1 MTSAQLWTLI
11 GLGVFHGA
19 NPAMGWLLAVSRGL
33 QEGSRA
39 ALLRSLPPLALG
51 HAASIAAVA
60 VVITVTG
67 SLAASHWFTVAGGA
81 LLVAV
86 GLWTLLARR
95 HFHWTDVRMS
105 LPQIGVWSFFMAS
118 MHGAGLMVLPVLAG
132 EIADGGSGT
141 ATGGHHH
148 GAAAHAGGGAV
159 GQATDG
165 PADGAGAGGTDGAA
179 GGAAEA
185 AVGGPSGGGPS
196 TAAAS
201 AADGTATASA
211 ADASWSLLDATF
223 VGLFATGIHT
233 LAMFAAAGVVALLAY
248 DFLGV
253 HAMRLRWV
261 TMDRVW
267 AFVLIAGGAFAAWSA
282 LA

>member
-67 SLAASHWFTVAGGA
+67 SLTASHWFTVSGGA
-81 LLVAV
+81 LLVAL

-105 LPQIGVWSFFMAS
+105 LPQLGLWSFFMAS

-132 EIADGGSGT
+132 DFADGGSGSGS
-141 ATGGHHH
+141 APGGHHH
-148 GAAAHAGGGAV
+148 GAAAHG
-159 GQATDG
+159 T
-165 PADGAGAGGTDGAA
+165 GGTTGGSSGDGAA
-179 GGAAEA
+179 QAAAGHSADKGAAPA
-185 AVGGPSGGGPS
+185 AATEG
-196 TAAAS
+196 TAAD
-201 AADGTATASA
+201 AAAT
-211 ADASWSLLDATF
+211 DASWSLLDATF
-223 VGLFATGIHT
+223 LGLVATGVHT
-233 LAMFAAAGVVALLAY
+233 LAMFAAAGIVALIAY

>member
-67 SLAASHWFTVAGGA
+67 SLSASHWFTVAGGG
-81 LLVAV
+81 LLVAL

-132 EIADGGSGT
+132 EFADGGSGSVP
-141 ATGGHHH
+141 GGHHH
-148 GAAAHAGGGAV
+148 GAAGGAV
-159 GQATDG
+159 GGASGNGVDEAAAAGPPGGGAASAPAT
-165 PADGAGAGGTDGAA
+165 ADGA
-179 GGAAEA
+179 
-185 AVGGPSGGGPS
+185 
-196 TAAAS
+196 
-201 AADGTATASA
+201 A

-223 VGLFATGIHT
+223 LGLVATGVHT
-233 LAMFAAAGVVALLAY
+233 LAMFAAAGVVALIAY

-267 AFVLIAGGAFAAWSA
+267 AFVLIAGGTFAAWSA

>member
-60 VVITVTG
+60 LVITVTG
-67 SLAASHWFTVAGGA
+67 SLTASHWFTVAGGA
-81 LLVAV
+81 LLVAA

-95 HFHWTDVRMS
+95 HFHWADVRMS

-132 EIADGGSGT
+132 EFAHGGSGT
-141 ATGGHHH
+141 VSGGHHR
-148 GAAAHAGGGAV
+148 GAAAHA
-159 GQATDG
+159 
-165 PADGAGAGGTDGAA
+165 AGGVAEDPAKGTS

-185 AVGGPSGGGPS
+185 TAGMPPDGGSA
-196 TAAAS
+196 AAAS
-201 AADGTATASA
+201 TADGA
-211 ADASWSLLDATF
+211 ADASWSLVDATF
-223 VGLFATGIHT
+223 LGLFATGVHT
-233 LAMFAAAGVVALLAY
+233 LAMFAAAGVVALIAY

-267 AFVLIAGGAFAAWSA
+267 AFVLIAGGAFAAWSV

>member
-67 SLAASHWFTVAGGA
+67 SMTASHWFTVVGGA
-81 LLVAV
+81 LLVAA

-95 HFHWTDVRMS
+95 HFHWADVRMS
-105 LPQIGVWSFFMAS
+105 LPQIGAWSFFMAS

-132 EIADGGSGT
+132 EIAEGGSGT
-141 ATGGHHH
+141 GHRH
-148 GAAAHAGGGAV
+148 GAAGHAHASAGPSADAAAA
-159 GQATDG
+159 GQAAS
-165 PADGAGAGGTDGAA
+165 ADQGGTVAETGAA
-179 GGAAEA
+179 G
-185 AVGGPSGGGPS
+185 
-196 TAAAS
+196 
-201 AADGTATASA
+201 A
-211 ADASWSLLDATF
+211 ADASWSLLDATA

-233 LAMFAAAGVVALLAY
+233 LAMFAAAGVVALIAY

-261 TMDRVW
+261 NMDRVW
-267 AFVLIAGGAFAAWSA
+267 AFVLIGGGAYAAWSA
-282 LA
+282 FA